1 MSNHTGIPLP
11 TAYRAI
17 QRLEDAGIV
26 ALVRGKHRGRDL
38 YEASAIL
45 DVFKEDALSQ
55 AGATEPDLDGIAQQ
69 QHTSRAEAKGQQ
81 KAEADCLR
89 RQGRTHRE
97 IGEAL
102 GMSTSW
108 AQAITKGIKRGGQ

>member
-1 MSNHTGIPLP
+1 ML
-11 TAYRAI
+11 AYRAI

-26 ALVRGKHRGRDL
+26 APVRGKHRGRDL

-45 DVFKEDALSQ
+45 DVFNEDAHSQ
-55 AGATEPDLDGIAQQ
+55 VGATEPDLDRLAQQ
-69 QHTSRAEAKGQQ
+69 GHTSRAEAGKQR
-81 KAEADCLR
+81 KAEAVRLR

-97 IGEAL
+97 IGEDL